1 MDDKFQLFREGT
13 TIFNAG
19 DPAAHA
25 YLVQAGQVEIRAKD
39 GTVIDTLGAGDFFGE
54 MALVDTAPRSA
65 QAVATADTSC
75 ALFSREVVEE
85 AINRS
90 DFLVASLIRLLARR
104 LRRTVQAQDKAAA

>member
-1 MDDKFQLFREGT
+1 MDDKFQLFRDGT

-19 DPAAHA
+19 DPADHA

-39 GTVIDTLGAGDFFGE
+39 GSVIDTLGPGDFFGE

-65 QAVATADTSC
+65 QAVATTDTSV

-104 LRRTVQAQDKAAA
+104 RKNARRPN

>member
-13 TIFNAG
+13 TIFDAG
-19 DPAAHA
+19 DPGSHA
-25 YLVQAGQVEIRAKD
+25 YLVQAGVVEIRAPD
-39 GTVIDTLGAGDFFGE
+39 GSIIDTLGAGDFFGE

-65 QAVATADTSC
+65 QAVATKDTSC
-75 ALFSREVVEE
+75 AIFSREVVED

-104 LRRTVQAQDKAAA
+104 LRRTVETQQAA